1 MNTRYYQNTTLICC
15 IVLLFITNSS
25 LYAQIIYTDIPDV
38 TPNAT
43 YSLDLNNDGNSDF
56 LIQFEL
62 INKILCIPQH
72 NNAYAGNVVAGT
84 HLPYALPT
92 STTICDT
99 LATWFDSNSPGT
111 MAFGTNIGYWVGVSD
126 RYIPLKIVVGTNTYY
141 GWARLDVLPTSTSFT
156 IKDYAYESTPNTCI
170 ETGSGIVGVDENS
183 TRNNFSISQNP
194 FMSST
199 TIQTSQHLND
209 ATLTIYNTYGQI
221 VKKVKNIVGNTIS
234 LSRDALPSGLYCI
247 TLMEKNQHP
256 IIAKLTITD

>member
-1 MNTRYYQNTTLICC
+1 
-15 IVLLFITNSS
+15 
-25 LYAQIIYTDIPDV
+25 
-38 TPNAT
+38 
-43 YSLDLNNDGNSDF
+43 LNNDGNSDF

-72 NNAYAGNVVAGT
+72 NNAYAGNVVAGV
-84 HLPYALPT
+84 HSPYALST

-99 LATWFDSNSPGT
+99 LATWFDSSSPST
-111 MAFGTNIGYWVGVSD
+111 MAFGTNIGYWVAASN
-126 RYIPLKIVVGTNTYY
+126 RYIPLKIIVGANTYY
-141 GWARLDVLPTSTSFT
+141 GWARLDVLPSSTSFT
-156 IKDYAYESTPNTCI
+156 IKDYAYESTPNACI
-170 ETGSGIVGVDENS
+170 ETSSSLVGVDENS
-183 TRNNFSISQNP
+183 THNNFSISQNP

-221 VKKVKNIVGNTIS
+221 VKKVKNIVGHTIS

-256 IIAKLTITD
+256 IIEKLTITD